1 MKAIKIKIE
10 QETANYKI
18 PTSFGLRETYPLPP
32 YSTVIGMIHKLC
44 DFKDYKEMK
53 LSIAGKYNSKTND
66 LYTRYEFKPG
76 MKFEKGR
83 HQLKI
88 EEYNYGITR
97 GIATTE
103 LLVNVELLIHIVPK
117 DESLLEII
125 ENALKYPREY
135 PSLGRREDLAI
146 IRDVK
151 IIDFHKKILEKSI
164 RSNYSYYIPEEY
176 INTIK
181 SINKVSGIKF
191 TGTKYTLNKDYT
203 LQSIGSGKN
212 TKIFRKWNKIKVLYN
227 SNISILRNHEAYID
241 EDNDVLFL
249 A

>member
-44 DFKDYKEMK
+44 DFTEYREMK
-53 LSIAGKYNSKTND
+53 LSIAGKYHSKTND

-88 EEYNYGITR
+88 EEYDYGITR

-103 LLVNVELLIHIVPK
+103 LLVNVELLIHIVPEN
-117 DESLLEII
+117 ESLLEVI

-135 PSLGRREDLAI
+135 PSLGRREDLSI
-146 IRDVK
+146 IREIKVVNFEK
-151 IIDFHKKILEKSI
+151 EILKRSI
-164 RSNYSYYIPEEY
+164 RKNYSYYIPEEY
-176 INTIK
+176 INTVK
-181 SINKVSGIKF
+181 SNNKVSGIKL
-191 TGTKYTLNKDYT
+191 TGTRYLLNKNYT
-203 LQSIGSGKN
+203 LQKIGNGKN
-212 TKIFRKWNKIKVLYN
+212 AKIFRKWNKIKVLYN
-227 SNISILRNHEAYID
+227 SNISVLRNNEAFID
-241 EDNDVLFL
+241 EENDVLFL